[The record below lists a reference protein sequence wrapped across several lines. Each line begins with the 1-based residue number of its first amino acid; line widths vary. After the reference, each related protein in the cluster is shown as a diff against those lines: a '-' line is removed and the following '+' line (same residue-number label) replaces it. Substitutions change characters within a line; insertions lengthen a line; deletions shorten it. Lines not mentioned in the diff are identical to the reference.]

1 MIKIN
6 KILICVISLLFI
18 YSCSNTLPTNVS
30 TSDTQKVTSVEYGTI
45 KTSLP
50 VKIKGES
57 DWVGAT
63 AGGLIG
69 GLLGA
74 HICGEEEIA
83 GTKCQDIGIVFG
95 TIGGAAAG
103 TIIQAALGNHNGF
116 QYIINIDNCEESSLS
131 CKNNQDKAFVQ
142 GGNDAI
148 PDNQRVVIIYG
159 QTVRIIPYE
168 N

>member
-1 MIKIN
+1 MK
-6 KILICVISLLFI
+6 KFTLLIIFSFFI
-18 YSCSNTLPTNVS
+18 YSCSNTSPTNVK
-30 TSDTQKVTSVEYGTI
+30 TSDTQKVTAIEYGTI

-57 DWVGAT
+57 NWIGAT

-74 HICGEEEIA
+74 HICGEDEIA

-103 TIIQAALGNHNGF
+103 SVIQAALGNHDGF
-116 QYIINIDNCEESSLS
+116 QYIIKIDSCGENSINCESD
-131 CKNNQDKAFVQ
+131 QDKAFVQ
-142 GGNDAI
+142 GDKNPI
-148 PDNQRVVIIYG
+148 PDNQKVVIIYG
-159 QTVRIIPYE
+159 NDVRIIPYE
-168 N
+168 K